1 MDYIIKDLILIISL
15 NNKDILY
22 KIEYLI
28 KIGENVIIDKPSFYS
43 VIIGTELLNG
53 RRVDSHFEF
62 LNRELVK
69 RGWEQKASFV
79 IKDDP
84 TFMAEV
90 FSFVAS
96 DPNGVMFSFGGIGST
111 PDDYTRAIA
120 SKVFRGEDLV
130 THQEAARIIIDKFGD
145 DAYPHRIEMAN
156 LPPRA
161 GLLKNVVTKVPG
173 FYIDERYFFVP
184 GFPSMAKDMVVEAL
198 DKFYPQSPKKYSYN
212 FLVLASENELIDIMK
227 ELPNDLDISCLP
239 QIDGN
244 KRRAEIYICDED
256 REKLDKWY
264 KFFQDQMK
272 TLGLEYKTISNG
284 KLDQD

>member
-1 MDYIIKDLILIISL
+1 MLVVMVRYFI
-15 NNKDILY
+15 
-22 KIEYLI
+22 
-28 KIGENVIIDKPSFYS
+28 IGEEIVIVDKPSFYS

-84 TFMAEV
+84 SFMADV
-90 FSFVAS
+90 FSFIAS
-96 DPNGVMFSFGGIGST
+96 DPNSVMFSFGGIGAT
-111 PDDYTRAIA
+111 PDDYTRAVA

-130 THQEAARIIIDKFGD
+130 FHEEASKIIIDKFGE

-156 LPPRA
+156 LPSRA

-184 GFPSMAKDMVVEAL
+184 GFPSMARDMVVEAL
-198 DKFYPQSPKKYSYN
+198 DKFYPKSPKKYSYN
-212 FLVLASENELIDIMK
+212 FLVLASENELINIMK
-227 ELPNDLDISCLP
+227 ELPSDLDISCLP

-244 KRRAEIYICDED
+244 RRTAEIYISDGN
-256 REKLDKWY
+256 RERLDKWY

-272 TLGLEYKTISNG
+272 TLGLEYRTILDDN
-284 KLDQD
+284 LDQN

>member
-1 MDYIIKDLILIISL
+1 MI
-15 NNKDILY
+15 
-22 KIEYLI
+22 
-28 KIGENVIIDKPSFYS
+28 VDKPSFYS

-84 TFMAEV
+84 SFMADV
-90 FSFVAS
+90 FSFIAS
-96 DPNGVMFSFGGIGST
+96 DPNSVMFSFGGIGAT
-111 PDDYTRAIA
+111 PDDYTRAVA

-130 THQEAARIIIDKFGD
+130 FHEEASKIIIDKFGE

-156 LPPRA
+156 LPSRA

-184 GFPSMAKDMVVEAL
+184 GFPSMARDMVVEAL
-198 DKFYPQSPKKYSYN
+198 DKFYPKSPKKYSYN
-212 FLVLASENELIDIMK
+212 FLVLASENELINIMK
-227 ELPNDLDISCLP
+227 ELPSDLDISCLP

-244 KRRAEIYICDED
+244 RRTAEIYISDGN
-256 REKLDKWY
+256 RERLDKWY

-272 TLGLEYKTISNG
+272 TLGLEYRTILDDN
-284 KLDQD
+284 LDQN